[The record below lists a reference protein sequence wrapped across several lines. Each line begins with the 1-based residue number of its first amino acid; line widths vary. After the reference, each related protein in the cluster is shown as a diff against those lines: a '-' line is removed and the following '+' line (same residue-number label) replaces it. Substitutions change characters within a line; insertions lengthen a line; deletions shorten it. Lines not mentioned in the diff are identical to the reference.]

1 MVGLLTV
8 HCIRGK
14 QVGGLH
20 AGLCAAGVGLMG
32 EHTTN
37 FYLYPRKPLGT
48 FNVLIGLHDGLL
60 QYNMMILTA
69 KLILRCR
76 D

>member
-14 QVGGLH
+14 QVGGAH

-32 EHTTN
+32 EHTTS

-48 FNVLIGLHDGLL
+48 FNVLFELHDGLL
-60 QYNMMILTA
+60 QYMTILTA
-69 KLILRCR
+69 KLILRRR

>member
-1 MVGLLTV
+1 
-8 HCIRGK
+8 
-14 QVGGLH
+14 
-20 AGLCAAGVGLMG
+20 MG